1 MWLRDSSCDPGITL
15 PVRSSDVIQRW
26 RGGDCL
32 VPPLHLCYGSEA
44 GAEEQLLAWFDRALS
59 ADSALL
65 GAVAAGDEK
74 VVLTPSH
81 VAFS

>member
-1 MWLRDSSCDPGITL
+1 M
-15 PVRSSDVIQRW
+15 
-26 RGGDCL
+26 
-32 VPPLHLCYGSEA
+32 PPLHLCYGSEA